1 MELNK
6 ADMKRI
12 LTFISILPFLSACLQ
27 DPMEDMTQDNTPE
40 FIDGESLVFDAC
52 IVSPDD
58 QSVQNSNVRT
68 VLGEKEGTSYPNYWA
83 VDDAIFVNGA
93 TSQPLAQSSEYVG
106 TSKAVF
112 EVKSKVEAPYYFAYP
127 ASAVSN
133 YSNGRATVT
142 LPLKQQWSS
151 TTYDASAFIMMGVSD
166 QERLEFNP
174 MMSAVRIKVNA
185 SGRKIRSIT
194 FMALGSEKVSGTFT
208 TDFNGLT
215 ATADANSYVHIVA
228 PSGGAASGSEVYLL
242 IPSQPYE
249 SGMAFAIRATDG
261 TQMIYSTKSSFTAK
275 PSKIYPLTVSYSP
288 EDTDIN
294 LMSSNVRFASA
305 RDKDDNPDTG
315 DRDWTNRKSAYY
327 TMLNTMQPDIVG
339 LQEAEQEQVLDIKN
353 NCPGYSHV
361 GYGRESGKDITSELS
376 ALEQLM
382 GKKHSESTTILY
394 KTDKFTKHS
403 YGWFCHSET
412 PNKADTYFPIS
423 TDKQPRIS
431 TWVIL
436 THKETGRKFFY
447 LNTHTTI
454 DNSRELEI
462 GLIREQ
468 VGKLNT
474 EKLPVILS
482 GDWNLVED
490 DSWMLPITET
500 YQSARRT
507 APITDNSYTYHWWE
521 STDDKKQIDHIYYL
535 GLECFEFHTVNQ
547 KWDNLYISDHYPI
560 YARFGLAEIFVPA
573 PVTDVDFT
581 GNLSDDHIAED
592 MYNQIENDG
601 SHEDYK
607 PVDIY

>member
-1 MELNK
+1 
-6 ADMKRI
+6 MKRI
-12 LTFISILPFLSACLQ
+12 LAIIGILPFLSACVQ

-83 VDDAIFVNGA
+83 ADDAIFVNGVA
-93 TSQPLAQSSEYVG
+93 SEPLAQSSEYVG
-106 TSKAVF
+106 KSKAVF

-133 YSNGRATVT
+133 YNNGRATVT
-142 LPLKQQWSS
+142 LPLKQQWNS

-166 QERLEFNP
+166 QERLEFTP
-174 MMSAVRIKVNA
+174 KMSAVRLKVDA
-185 SGRKIRSIT
+185 SVRKIRSIT

-215 ATADANSYVHIVA
+215 ATADANSYVHVVA

-242 IPSQPYE
+242 IPSQTYA

-275 PSKIYPLTVSYSP
+275 PNKIYPLTVSYSP

-327 TMLNTMQPDIVG
+327 AMLNTMQPDIVG

-361 GYGRESGKDITSELS
+361 GYGRKSGKDITSEITWIENL
-376 ALEQLM
+376 Q
-382 GKKHSESTTILY
+382 GITKHSESTTILY

-403 YGWFCHSET
+403 EGWFCHSNT
-412 PNKADTYFPIS
+412 PDKADTYFPGT
-423 TDKQPRIS
+423 TDEQPRIS

-447 LNTHTTI
+447 LNTHTTTY
-454 DNSRELEI
+454 NVLELEI
-462 GLIREQ
+462 QLIKEQ
-468 VGKLNT
+468 VEKLNT
-474 EKLPVILS
+474 EKLPVVLS

-490 DSWMLPITET
+490 DSWMNPITDN
-500 YQSARRT
+500 YLSARKT

-521 STDDKKQIDHIYYL
+521 TLSASEKKQIDHIYYK

-547 KWDNLYISDHYPI
+547 KWNNLYISDHYPI
-560 YARFGLAEIFVPA
+560 YARFELGEIVVPA

-581 GNLSDDHIAED
+581 GNLSDDHIAKD

-607 PVDIY
+607 PVDVF

>member
-1 MELNK
+1 
-6 ADMKRI
+6 MKRI
-12 LTFISILPFLSACLQ
+12 LTFISILPFLSACVQ
-27 DPMEDMTQDNTPE
+27 DPMEDMTQGNNTPDV
-40 FIDGESLVFDAC
+40 IGSESLVFDAC
-52 IVSPDD
+52 IVSPDE

-68 VLGEKEGTSYPNYWA
+68 VLGEKDGTSYPNYWTA
-83 VDDAIFVNGA
+83 GDAIFVNGVA
-93 TSQPLAQSSEYVG
+93 SEPLAQSSEYVG
-106 TSKAVF
+106 TRKAVF

-127 ASAVSN
+127 ASAVSDYN
-133 YSNGRATVT
+133 NGRATVT
-142 LPLKQQWSS
+142 LPLKQQWNS
-151 TTYDASAFIMMGVSD
+151 TTYDASAFLMMGVSD
-166 QERLEFNP
+166 QERLEFTP
-174 MMSAVRIKVNA
+174 QMSAVRLKVNA
-185 SGRKIRSIT
+185 SGRNIRSIS
-194 FMALGSEKVSGTFT
+194 FMTLGSEKVSGTFT

-215 ATADANSYVHIVA
+215 ATADANSYVHVVA

-242 IPSQPYE
+242 IPSQTYA

-288 EDTDIN
+288 EDTDIT

-315 DRDWTNRKSAYY
+315 DRDWTNRRSAYY
-327 TMLNTMQPDIVG
+327 AMLNTMQPDIVG
-339 LQEAEQEQVLDIKN
+339 LQEAEREQVLDIKN
-353 NCPGYSHV
+353 NCSGYSHV
-361 GYGRESGKDITSELS
+361 GYGRESGKDITASES
-376 ALEQLM
+376 FFQDH
-382 GKKHSESTTILY
+382 GESTTILY

-403 YGWFCHSET
+403 DGWFCHSET
-412 PNKADTYFPIS
+412 PNRADTYFPIS

-454 DNSRELEI
+454 DDSRELEI

-490 DSWMLPITET
+490 DSWMKPVTDNYL
-500 YQSARRT
+500 SARKT

-547 KWDNLYISDHYPI
+547 KWNNLYISDHYPV
-560 YARFGLAEIFVPA
+560 YARFELGEIVVPA

-581 GNLSDDHIAED
+581 GNLLDDHIAED

-607 PVDIY
+607 PVDVF

>member
-1 MELNK
+1 
-6 ADMKRI
+6 MKRI
-12 LTFISILPFLSACLQ
+12 LTFISILPFLSACVQ

-40 FIDGESLVFDAC
+40 FIDSESLVFDAC

-68 VLGEKEGTSYPNYWA
+68 VLGEKEGTSYPNYWTA
-83 VDDAIFVNGA
+83 GDAIFVNGVA
-93 TSQPLAQSSEYVG
+93 SEPLAQSSEYVG

-112 EVKSKVEAPYYFAYP
+112 ELKYKVEAPYYFAYP

-133 YSNGRATVT
+133 YNNGRATVT
-142 LPLKQQWSS
+142 LPLKQQWNS

-166 QERLEFNP
+166 QERLEFTP
-174 MMSAVRIKVNA
+174 QMSAVRLKVNA
-185 SGRKIRSIT
+185 SDRKIRSIT

-215 ATADANSYVHIVA
+215 ATADANSYVHLVA
-228 PSGGAASGSEVYLL
+228 PYGGAASGSEVYLL
-242 IPSQPYE
+242 IPSQTYA

-275 PSKIYPLTVSYSP
+275 PSKIYPLNVNYSP
-288 EDTDIN
+288 EDADIT

-305 RDKDDNPDTG
+305 RSKSDNPDTG
-315 DRDWTNRKSAYY
+315 DRDWTNRRSAYY
-327 TMLNTMQPDIVG
+327 TMLNTLEPDIVG

-361 GYGRESGKDITSELS
+361 GYGRESGKDITSSFS
-376 ALEQLM
+376 AWEQLV
-382 GKKHSESTTILY
+382 GNDHGESTTILY

-403 YGWFCHSET
+403 DGWFCHSEN
-412 PNKADTYFPIS
+412 PNKADTYFSIS

-436 THKETGRKFFY
+436 THKDTGRKFFY

-462 GLIREQ
+462 ELIREQ
-468 VGKLNT
+468 VEKLNT

-490 DSWMLPITET
+490 DSWMK
-500 YQSARRT
+500 
-507 APITDNSYTYHWWE
+507 PITDNYLSARKTAPVTDDCYTYHWWE
-521 STDDKKQIDHIYYL
+521 STSDKKQIDHIYYL

-547 KWDNLYISDHYPI
+547 TWNNLYISDHYPVYSKFHLEDI
-560 YARFGLAEIFVPA
+560 NIPMYTEAVE
-573 PVTDVDFT
+573 
-581 GNLSDDHIAED
+581 GNAGH
-592 MYNQIENDG
+592 ENYD
-601 SHEDYK
+601 SEMLF
-607 PVDIY
+607 